1 MSGRD
6 YRAFV
11 TSHRSNIELK
21 DDHRDNSIDWVNGGL
36 HCRKYKPVDYEK
48 LKKNAAEKK
57 LAASKSYLK
66 VKKISQFSRES
77 KEQSFIKQHKLL
89 WQKEFIRLRNL
100 RDRYQAD
107 CNNFLLDCSGGEI
120 LYELQT
126 HQTLLESNLIDFQRA
141 SVKQIQSLR
150 EYLQDSNILDKKD
163 DVNCQQ
169 DIDAIR
175 SMLGQHNDSIE
186 HLEIDQISQETELK
200 SSSIWNT
207 WQSHEKRIV
216 IGIPLEAFDIDCP
229 DCEMKS
235 SILNEFSILD
245 AKFTEHLADLDGS
258 HSFVKDGHFGNW
270 NEVDHNKFE
279 CIRDQYPRDMPN
291 REQLYMDRLQ
301 REFRD
306 SFSKTELIEHDKW
319 STLNNYY
326 KDRRKAIIND
336 WHRDRAELLNKIKN
350 TFADLRLIYDRAH
363 ALECDRQ
370 KQTEICRSL
379 REKVCVWREQKSEL
393 MELAAA
399 VERKRKE
406 KEEHNYLKE
415 LEGQRRRRVIEKMK
429 IRQYHLEKEQK
440 ESQMQEDMIKRMETL
455 KKALEMQAAYDQER
469 IVFREHQYH
478 LKLQAKEQKE
488 FTRLQHEADKHCR
501 LEAIREL
508 VRVEAVKDPKRLMS
522 DTEVWKTHKYK
533 PVDGADEVK
542 PIYQLNTFNE
552 AQITSD
558 NRIKFEER
566 LRAAGVHNSDY
577 AREMLSMVKPPTQPR
592 RDMESTLFNRDSS
605 LKL

>member
-306 SFSKTELIEHDKW
+306 SFSKTEL
-319 STLNNYY
+319 
-326 KDRRKAIIND
+326 
-336 WHRDRAELLNKIKN
+336 
-350 TFADLRLIYDRAH
+350 
-363 ALECDRQ
+363 
-370 KQTEICRSL
+370 
-379 REKVCVWREQKSEL
+379 VCVWREQKSEL